1 MEQTDWQDIWQDLE
15 DVYDKIREKRGDG
28 TSADDLILDCILAS
42 IECGQSICEASGAIP
57 TEPDE
62 DYGRCHCRD

>member
-28 TSADDLILDCILAS
+28 TKPEDSALDCILS
-42 IECGQSICEASGAIP
+42 TIEVAQSIAVVFRAVP
-57 TEPDE
+57 VEPVE
-62 DYGRCHCRD
+62 